1 MPEVKEEFKFGRVA
15 FFGRPNAGKSTLLN
29 ALMNVDFSATSNR
42 PQTTRQNIKG
52 ILQHYKDGIWSGQSL
67 ILDTPGINLQRGL
80 LERSMHNQVQE
91 ALDQA
96 DLCFWI
102 ADSKSLQRDMADIE
116 LDRGGADK
124 IPYWIAENVKK
135 ARRASKWILILNKI
149 DRVGKPDLLPLI
161 ERCQTVFPDIS
172 DIIPISAIHGKDYA
186 RSNVDAVQKVIE
198 ANLPVGSPEF
208 PEEMWTE
215 LTERKLVENLIRE
228 AIFQMF
234 YKEVPYKTE
243 CQVIQFLEHENK
255 KLKPEVAAMIW
266 VATPSLKR
274 ILVGA
279 QGQKI
284 KEIGIFARK
293 RYEEIT
299 GQEIILKLLVKVVNG
314 WDRSTKHLEELGFT
328 AAP

>member
-1 MPEVKEEFKFGRVA
+1 
-15 FFGRPNAGKSTLLN
+15 
-29 ALMNVDFSATSNR
+29 
-42 PQTTRQNIKG
+42 
-52 ILQHYKDGIWSGQSL
+52 
-67 ILDTPGINLQRGL
+67 
-80 LERSMHNQVQE
+80 
-91 ALDQA
+91 
-96 DLCFWI
+96 
-102 ADSKSLQRDMADIE
+102 
-116 LDRGGADK
+116 
-124 IPYWIAENVKK
+124 
-135 ARRASKWILILNKI
+135 
-149 DRVGKPDLLPLI
+149 
-161 ERCQTVFPDIS
+161 
-172 DIIPISAIHGKDYA
+172 
-186 RSNVDAVQKVIE
+186 
-198 ANLPVGSPEF
+198 
-208 PEEMWTE
+208 
-215 LTERKLVENLIRE
+215 LIRE